1 MKLSDEVCLQAR
13 ALIASRLGLDFPEG
27 RRADLERGFIRAC
40 RASSISA
47 PKAYLTWLASLPDG
61 SQELMRL
68 AGHLTVG
75 ETYFFRHHSYFEA
88 LEQQVLPSIIASRR
102 AEGITRLRLWS
113 AACAT
118 GEEPYSLAILLD
130 RLLPDRADWALT
142 ILATDIN
149 PEALETARRGRYREW
164 SFRET
169 PAWIRERYFHRQG
182 GETFEVD
189 PRVRRM
195 VTFAPL
201 NLAEGGY
208 PGVVTNTSAMDLIVC
223 RNVLMYFTHEAQRQT
238 VARLQRALLTGGWLV
253 VSPAEASA
261 DLLRPLVPV
270 NFPDAILYRKEQDGV
285 QGAEA
290 RGQGIKERTWELTPS
305 PWPPTPD
312 PQLSIP
318 EAPPLAVSPQPSS
331 PESHPP
337 TPGPRPLLERARV
350 LADQG
355 KLEEAR
361 HLCEAALGRDRLD
374 PEAHLLLAAI
384 CQECGEIPA
393 ALEALRWVIYLAPD
407 SAPAHFLLGSLF
419 FRQGE
424 HRQGRRS
431 LETVVSLLSSV
442 PPDEAVPGGDGLT
455 AGRLL
460 ETARMYLKIR
470 DRGPGDRGQGSRDE
484 DRTLAPGRRPL
495 G

>member
-1 MKLSDEVCLQAR
+1 VRLPDEVCRQAR
-13 ALIASRLGLDFPEG
+13 ALIASRLGLDFPEE

-40 RASSISA
+40 RASSFSA
-47 PKAYLTWLASLPDG
+47 PEAYLAWLASLPDG

-88 LEQQVLPSIIASRR
+88 LEQEVLPSLIASRR
-102 AEGITRLRLWS
+102 TEGIMRLRLWS

-189 PRVRRM
+189 PRVWRM

-201 NLAEGGY
+201 NLAEDGY

-238 VARLQRALLTGGWLV
+238 VARLQRALVTGGWLV
-253 VSPAEASA
+253 VSPAEVSVEI
-261 DLLRPLVPV
+261 LRPLVPV
-270 NFPDAILYRKEQDGV
+270 NFSGAILYRKEGV
-285 QGAEA
+285 
-290 RGQGIKERTWELTPS
+290 RGQGSGERGQTIVEKSWDLVPDLWTPT
-305 PWPPTPD
+305 PNPQPPTPD
-312 PQLSIP
+312 TW
-318 EAPPLAVSPQPSS
+318 PLVSGPQP
-331 PESHPP
+331 P
-337 TPGPRPLLERARV
+337 TLGPRPLLERARV

-393 ALEALRWVIYLAPD
+393 ALEALRRVIYLAPD

-442 PPDEAVPGGDGLT
+442 PPDESVPGGDGVT

-460 ETARMYLKIR
+460 ETARMYLEMSSQPSAISK
-470 DRGPGDRGQGSRDE
+470 S
-484 DRTLAPGRRPL
+484 
-495 G
+495 